1 MSGKKCKDCPATLT
15 LKVNTYCSMCAIK
28 RGVINEVSK
37 RNVGR
42 KSKKRG

>member
-15 LKVNTYCSMCAIK
+15 LKVNTYCSMCAVK
-28 RGVINEVSK
+28 RGVKNVFSK

-42 KSKKRG
+42 KSKK